1 VPSEPVSTEGSA
13 PGPEP
18 EPAGAAESKAAGQ
31 AAGQAAG
38 EPAAGPAADIVD
50 VRTDQQLHAV
60 GSLARHRVL
69 RVLRDGPATVTQ
81 IAERLGI
88 AKGSSHYHVK
98 VLAKAGLV
106 HVVETRK
113 VRGVVEQYY
122 GMVARGISLPD
133 PGPGEPE
140 HLMRHALADV
150 EAAPPSEQKT
160 VWLKHVR
167 LSPAAW
173 EAFDARITV
182 LMDELAAMSD
192 PAEAAADFFVAFYRP
207 LDTRQLTSGPAP
219 SAPNSRSVSP
229 ADAADTADTDN
240 RGNQK

>member
-1 VPSEPVSTEGSA
+1 VPASEPESAEGSA
-13 PGPEP
+13 PGPES
-18 EPAGAAESKAAGQ
+18 A
-31 AAGQAAG
+31 
-38 EPAAGPAADIVD
+38 PAAGPASEPAADRVD

-122 GMVARGISLPD
+122 GMVAQGITLPD

-150 EAAPPSEQKT
+150 EAAPPSGQKT
-160 VWLKHVR
+160 VWLKHAR
-167 LSPAAW
+167 LSAAAW
-173 EAFDARITV
+173 ETFDAKIAA
-182 LMDELAAMSD
+182 LMDELAGMSD
-192 PAEAAADFFVAFYRP
+192 PDEAAADFFVAFYRP
-207 LDTRQLTSGPAP
+207 LDTRPARSGPEGE
-219 SAPNSRSVSP
+219 SAS
-229 ADAADTADTDN
+229 DADTADTEN
-240 RGNQK
+240 GENQK

>member
-1 VPSEPVSTEGSA
+1 MPPSDPPPTPEDSPA
-13 PGPEP
+13 PGRP
-18 EPAGAAESKAAGQ
+18 
-31 AAGQAAG
+31 
-38 EPAAGPAADIVD
+38 DVVD
-50 VRTDQQLHAV
+50 VTTDQQLHAV

-98 VLAKAGLV
+98 VLAKAGLI

-122 GMVARGISLPD
+122 GMVAQGISLPD

-150 EAAPPSEQKT
+150 EAAPPNEQKT
-160 VWLKHVR
+160 VWLKHAR
-167 LSPAAW
+167 LSAEAW
-173 EAFDARITV
+173 EIFDTKISA
-182 LMDELAAMSD
+182 LMDELVAMSD
-192 PAEAAADFFVAFYRP
+192 PGEAAADFFVAFYRP
-207 LDTRQLTSGPAP
+207 LDTRGASGTPAP
-219 SAPNSRSVSP
+219 
-229 ADAADTADTDN
+229 DTAQTDTAQTNTAQTNTTQD
-240 RGNQK
+240 GEDHK

>member
-1 VPSEPVSTEGSA
+1 VPTSESEPT
-13 PGPEP
+13 PEP
-18 EPAGAAESKAAGQ
+18 EPA
-31 AAGQAAG
+31 
-38 EPAAGPAADIVD
+38 PGPATQPDNVD
-50 VRTDQQLHAV
+50 VTTDQQLHAV

-98 VLAKAGLV
+98 VLAKAGLI

-122 GMVARGISLPD
+122 GMVAKGITLPA

-150 EAAPPSEQKT
+150 ESAPPSEQKT
-160 VWLKHVR
+160 VWLKHAR
-167 LSPAAW
+167 LSPEAW
-173 EAFDARITV
+173 EVFDAKIAA

-192 PAEAAADFFVAFYRP
+192 PNEAAADFFIAFYRP
-207 LDTRQLTSGPAP
+207 LDTRPLDTRPAANGPAT
-219 SAPNSRSVSP
+219 
-229 ADAADTADTDN
+229 DATEI
-240 RGNQK
+240 GENQE

>member
-1 VPSEPVSTEGSA
+1 MLTIRPVTTEE
-13 PGPEP
+13 PGPAP
-18 EPAGAAESKAAGQ
+18 R
-31 AAGQAAG
+31 
-38 EPAAGPAADIVD
+38 D
-50 VRTDQQLHAV
+50 VVHVQTDQQLHAV

-122 GMVARGISLPD
+122 GMVARGISMPD

-150 EAAPPSEQKT
+150 EAAPAGDQKT
-160 VWLKHVR
+160 VWLKHAR
-167 LSPAAW
+167 LSRAAW
-173 EAFDARITV
+173 EIFDEKIRA
-182 LMDELAAMSD
+182 LMDELTEMSD

-207 LDTRQLTSGPAP
+207 LDV
-219 SAPNSRSVSP
+219 RSP
-229 ADAADTADTDN
+229 DGNADNDTDTDTAEDN
-240 RGNQK
+240 NGGDQK

>member
-1 VPSEPVSTEGSA
+1 VPASEPGSPGSPDA
-13 PGPEP
+13 PETPESS
-18 EPAGAAESKAAGQ
+18 GTG
-31 AAGQAAG
+31 
-38 EPAAGPAADIVD
+38 D
-50 VRTDQQLHAV
+50 VIDVTTDQQLHAV

-122 GMVARGISLPD
+122 GMVAKGISLPD
-133 PGPGEPE
+133 PGPGGPE

-150 EAAPPSEQKT
+150 EAAPPNEQKA
-160 VWLKHVR
+160 VWLKHAR
-167 LSPAAW
+167 LSAEAW
-173 EAFDARITV
+173 EAFDVRLAA
-182 LMDELAAMSD
+182 LMDELSALSD
-192 PAEAAADFFVAFYRP
+192 PNEAAADLFVAFYRP
-207 LDTRQLTSGPAP
+207 LDTRPA
-219 SAPNSRSVSP
+219 RP
-229 ADAADTADTDN
+229 ADTADGADTENTADTADTADTED
-240 RGNQK
+240 GENQK